1 MKNRICTI
9 LATALFAIGLLAG
22 CKGPTQLEATTS
34 AVDETRMLIREHVA
48 DQAKAEQMIV
58 LVDQLEKDL
67 MAYREIRAAHDEA
80 LCAENA
86 DYDATREDLQKLYD
100 AYNRDIRAIGMKI
113 VQTDLAMKKLSTPE
127 EWALISETSHRIGGF

>member
-9 LATALFAIGLLAG
+9 LATALFGIGLLAG

-34 AVDETRMLIREHVA
+34 AVDETRMLIKEHVV
-48 DQAKAEQMIV
+48 DEAKAEQMLA

-67 MAYREIRAAHDEA
+67 EAYREIRAAHDRGLVEK
-80 LCAENA
+80 NA
-86 DYDATREDLQKLYD
+86 DYDATREDLQTLYD
-100 AYNRDIRAIGMKI
+100 AYNSDTRSIGMKI

-127 EWALISETSHRIGGF
+127 EWTEISEPTYRIGGF